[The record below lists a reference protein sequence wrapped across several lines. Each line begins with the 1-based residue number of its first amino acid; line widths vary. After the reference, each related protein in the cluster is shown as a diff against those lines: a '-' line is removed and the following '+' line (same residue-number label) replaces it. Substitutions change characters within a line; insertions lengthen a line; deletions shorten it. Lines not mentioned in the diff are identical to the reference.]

1 MAITE
6 STVHLMLGKL
16 VHELLELEDGSWSPI
31 SILHRVMR
39 EGNVTRSGKPSDRI
53 LCRESSKEAR
63 FVAPAF
69 NSLKRSEQ
77 LTVITK
83 HAPRPPGIEKWQD
96 QDKAHWLGI
105 SKSNF
110 SNKYKR
116 ILIKCKKR
124 LAQ

>member
-1 MAITE
+1 
-6 STVHLMLGKL
+6 MLGKL

-53 LCRESSKEAR
+53 LCREQSREAR

-69 NSLKRSEQ
+69 NALSLSEQ

-83 HAPRPPGIEKWQD
+83 HSPAPPGEERWQD
-96 QDKAHWLGI
+96 QDKAHWLGL
-105 SKSNF
+105 KKAAF
-110 SNKYKR
+110 SNRYRRVVKKVKR
-116 ILIKCKKR
+116 HLTM
-124 LAQ
+124 